1 MPGSGTRTFLE
12 PDHYEASLRQAQI
25 EILIALS
32 PKFKARLTWA
42 ELHDLQVLRCE
53 EDVPRVAYV
62 CLGPQLSFVTFPA
75 HSEPLPVWGG
85 AELRPGEI
93 VFHGRGERRHQSTPG
108 SFVWNVIAL
117 DPVQLEKYGR
127 ALSGKPFSLP
137 SAGKILRPSAR
148 DVARLRRLHAQVC
161 RLAETKPK
169 LLAHTEVARAIEQ
182 GLIQTLVACLTA
194 PNIRADDPIKR
205 RHARILIRFEEVLA
219 ERLSEP
225 LYTTELCELIGVTE
239 RTLRS
244 CCAEFLGMSPVRYM
258 LLRRLTRARVALRDA
273 APDGANLSEL
283 VRGLGFAEL
292 GRFEAAYGAAFGETP
307 LTTLRRAPG
316 ARFINP

>member
-42 ELHDLQVLRCE
+42 ELHDLQVLQCE
-53 EDVPRVAYV
+53 EDFPRVAYV

-75 HSEPLPVWGG
+75 HSGPLPVWGG
-85 AELRPGEI
+85 TELRPGEI
-93 VFHGRGERRHQSTPG
+93 VFHGRGERLHQSTPA

-117 DPVQLEKYGR
+117 DPVQLEQYGR
-127 ALSGKPFSLP
+127 ALSGKPFTLP
-137 SAGKILRPSAR
+137 SEGKILRPSPR

-194 PNIRADDPIKR
+194 ASMRADGATKR
-205 RHARILIRFEEVLA
+205 RHARIMIRFEEVLA
-219 ERLSEP
+219 EHLSEP
-225 LYTTELCELIGVTE
+225 LHTTELCERIGGDRVDPA
-239 RTLRS
+239 L
-244 CCAEFLGMSPVRYM
+244 M
-258 LLRRLTRARVALRDA
+258 LRRIPWHEPDPVCAVAPVEPGTCRVARRRSRRGKPLGACPRLRFCRARTF
-273 APDGANLSEL
+273 
-283 VRGLGFAEL
+283 RGGL
-292 GRFEAAYGAAFGETP
+292 
-307 LTTLRRAPG
+307 PG
-316 ARFINP
+316 GL